1 MSARHD
7 VHRFGIAQGRLG
19 WYNYRK
25 MRQLDNGY
33 ELGSYRILRPLGAG
47 GMAAVYEV
55 EHVTLGVHYA
65 LKTFTLETG
74 RAELFRK
81 RFLAEGRLLARM
93 KHPGLV
99 RVFDLAYDEATG
111 LLYYVMDLVLYKD
124 GQAHT
129 LADVEEGSV
138 EELRAAQ
145 WFSELCDALAYVHSL
160 GVVHRDIKL
169 NNILL
174 TPDGHVVLSDFGISR
189 VMGEKLRSDLNVS
202 RTMVVTDGQSTS
214 RLVMGTEG
222 FIAPEI
228 LQGYEAT
235 PAADVYSLGVV
246 FFKLLTGVWY
256 DPCLAPNSGGQG
268 ATSVSSVKL
277 LGHLDYNWSEILP
290 RMLETNPAKRP
301 SDLRDLAA
309 SLGAKDPDGQPRPVR
324 PPARKWRRLAI
335 AGAAAAAI
343 AAAVALAF
351 LLRGGKAAS
360 PSGYADL
367 DDAFAIPEELR

>member
-1 MSARHD
+1 
-7 VHRFGIAQGRLG
+7 
-19 WYNYRK
+19 
-25 MRQLDNGY
+25 MRQLNNGY
-33 ELGSYRILRPLGAG
+33 ELGSYRILRLLGAG

-111 LLYYVMDLVLYKD
+111 LLYYVMDLVLYRD

-138 EELRAAQ
+138 EEPRAAQ

-189 VMGEKLRSDLNVS
+189 VMGEKLRSDINVS
-202 RTMVVTDGQSTS
+202 RTMVVTDGQSTG

-256 DPCLAPNSGGQG
+256 DPCLAPNGGEQG

-290 RMLETNPAKRP
+290 RMLEAKPSKRP
-301 SDLRDLAA
+301 VDLRALAA
-309 SLGAKDPDGQPRPVR
+309 SLGAKGTDGQPRPVR
-324 PPARKWRRLAI
+324 QPARKWRRLAI

-343 AAAVALAF
+343 AAAIALA
-351 LLRGGKAAS
+351 LSLRGGKPAP
-360 PSGYADL
+360 PSGDSEL
-367 DDAFAIPEELR
+367 DDAFAVPEELR